1 MYEVI
6 NYKYCRSMTLEIV
19 IKFNIKFP
27 QDIIKDI
34 GNSFDLS
41 SERKRNSDVQVLHD
55 NLKLKANVTY
65 EQLLNLSSEV
75 EKLFS
80 PLEPHLNMLKYFYV
94 HESEIFNIFV
104 EANLPLKEQLTP
116 EDLAPVL
123 ETVKGI
129 LKDMLSSVA
138 TYKDLSPI
146 MNDSVYVNVNVNEVS
161 KEIKIVSEFS
171 EFNGDISTS
180 SSAVTHF
187 ESITIFHE
195 SVKHVNSL
203 CKFCEE
209 FQLVKCLQDEKV
221 LRLQKIAD
229 DMKNKE
235 IWQAKK
241 LCEFTEN
248 IEEVQGLLYIQ
259 SVSSSTQMPS
269 RTRAECFK
277 FLELFD
283 SLNTGTKELRS
294 FLNENNLRGEG
305 QGRFEQLHAL
315 VTQQLQH
322 EEYNAEVLANLFAV
336 YYLLVPLN
344 NPNLTFKELLEAMSR
359 LDTLKCL
366 AQIKAVNSNIDL
378 IRMWFA
384 RAEVSVYLK
393 VLYVQYYRE
402 IL

>member
-1 MYEVI
+1 
-6 NYKYCRSMTLEIV
+6 MTLEILK
-19 IKFNIKFP
+19 KFKITVP
-27 QDIIKDI
+27 QNVLKDI

-41 SERKRNSDVQVLHD
+41 SERKRNNDVRVLHD
-55 NLKLKANVTY
+55 NLKLLKANVTY
-65 EQLLNLSSEV
+65 EQLLNLASEV

-80 PLEPHLNMLKYFYV
+80 PLEPHLNMLKYFYL
-94 HESEIFNIFV
+94 HESDIFNIFV
-104 EANLPLKEQLTP
+104 EANLPPKEQLTP
-116 EDLAPVL
+116 ADLAPVL

-129 LKDMLSSVA
+129 LKDMLSGVA
-138 TYKDLSPI
+138 TYRDLSPI
-146 MNDSVYVNVNVNEVS
+146 MNDSIYVNLNEVS

-171 EFNGDISTS
+171 EFNVS

-187 ESITIFHE
+187 ESITIFHK
-195 SVKHVNSL
+195 SVKHVSSL

-209 FQLVKCLQDEKV
+209 FQLVKCLEDERIN
-221 LRLQKIAD
+221 RLKEIAD

-235 IWQAKK
+235 AKK

-248 IEEVQGLLYIQ
+248 IEEVQSLLYIHLQ
-259 SVSSSTQMPS
+259 SVSSSIQMPS

-283 SLNTGTKELRS
+283 PLNTGTKELRA

-322 EEYNAEVLANLFAV
+322 EEYNAEVLTNLFAV

-344 NPNLTFKELLEAMSR
+344 NPNLTFKELLEAMSG

-366 AQIKAVNSNIDL
+366 AQIRAVNSNIDL

-384 RAEVSVYLK
+384 RAEVSV
-393 VLYVQYYRE
+393 
-402 IL
+402 

>member
-1 MYEVI
+1 MT
-6 NYKYCRSMTLEIV
+6 TLEVLKTFKITV
-19 IKFNIKFP
+19 PQNIL
-27 QDIIKDI
+27 KDI

-41 SERKRNSDVQVLHD
+41 SERKRNNDDQVHHD
-55 NLKLKANVTY
+55 SLKLLKANVTY
-65 EQLLNLSSEV
+65 GQLLNLVSEV

-80 PLEPHLNMLKYFYV
+80 PLEPHLNMLKYFYL
-94 HESEIFNIFV
+94 HKSDIFDIFV
-104 EANLPLKEQLTP
+104 KANFPLKEQLTP
-116 EDLAPVL
+116 ADLAPVL

-129 LKDMLSSVA
+129 LKNMLSGVA
-138 TYKDLSPI
+138 TFRDLSPI
-146 MNDSVYVNVNVNEVS
+146 MNDSVYVNLNKVS
-161 KEIKIVSEFS
+161 REIKIVSECP
-171 EFNGDISTS
+171 EFNDISSTS

-195 SVKHVNSL
+195 SLKHVNSL

-209 FQLVKCLQDEKV
+209 FQLVKCLEDEKIN
-221 LRLQKIAD
+221 RLKKIAD

-235 IWQAKK
+235 AKK

-248 IEEVQGLLYIQ
+248 IEEVQSLLYIQ

-283 SLNTGTKELRS
+283 SLNTGTKELRA

-305 QGRFEQLHAL
+305 QSRFEQLHAL

-322 EEYNAEVLANLFAV
+322 EEYNAEVLTNLYAV
-336 YYLLVPLN
+336 YYLLVPLS
-344 NPNLTFKELLEAMSR
+344 NPNLTFKELLEAMSG

-366 AQIKAVNSNIDL
+366 AQIRAVNSNIDL

-384 RAEVSVYLK
+384 RAEVSLFLK
-393 VLYVQYYRE
+393 VYVCA

>member
-1 MYEVI
+1 
-6 NYKYCRSMTLEIV
+6 MTLEVLNRFKITV
-19 IKFNIKFP
+19 PQNIF
-27 QDIIKDI
+27 KDI
-34 GNSFDLS
+34 RNSFYLS
-41 SERKRNSDVQVLHD
+41 SEKIRNNDVQVFCD
-55 NLKLKANVTY
+55 SPKLKANVTH
-65 EQLLNLSSEV
+65 EQLLNLASEV

-80 PLEPHLNMLKYFYV
+80 PLKPHLNMLKYF
-94 HESEIFNIFV
+94 HLNKSDIFDKFV
-104 EANLPLKEQLTP
+104 TANLPDRQQLTP
-116 EDLAPVL
+116 ADLSPVL
-123 ETVKGI
+123 ETVKRM
-129 LKDMLSSVA
+129 LKDMLFGVA

-146 MNDSVYVNVNVNEVS
+146 MNDSVYVNLNEVS
-161 KEIKIVSEFS
+161 REIKIVFEFS

-180 SSAVTHF
+180 SAVTHF
-187 ESITIFHE
+187 ESIMIFHK

-209 FQLVKCLQDEKV
+209 FQLVKCLEDENV
-221 LRLQKIAD
+221 LRLKKIAD

-248 IEEVQGLLYIQ
+248 IKEVQGLLYMQ
-259 SVSSSTQMPS
+259 STFSSTQMPS
-269 RTRAECFK
+269 HTRAECFK

-283 SLNTGTKELRS
+283 PLNTGTKELRA

-344 NPNLTFKELLEAMSR
+344 NPNLTFKELLEAMSG

-366 AQIKAVNSNIDL
+366 AQIRAVNSNIDL

-384 RAEVSVYLK
+384 RAEVSL
-393 VLYVQYYRE
+393 
-402 IL
+402 